1 LFQKAKSLMA
11 TPRNH
16 LEIVLIDRGFSTVNE
31 KHFKKIYIPIYS
43 TNNNSENSCCIDVD
57 VVDAFEFERKK
68 LYDSFP
74 SDVADCGTQKQ
85 SYFSRLRKL
94 YHCFDSS
101 QSSSSAGKTSETLYL
116 YVNSLPQ
123 SIRETVFD
131 DQKFNVENW
140 SSLNEAI
147 VWLAWLKT
155 LEVPFERRESQQM
168 AEYINIL
175 NTIRSACLSREMI
188 LDALYLK

>member
-1 LFQKAKSLMA
+1 MA

-16 LEIVLIDRGFSTVNE
+16 LEIILIDRGFSAVNG
-31 KHFKKIYIPIYS
+31 KRFKKIYIPIYS
-43 TNNNSENSCCIDVD
+43 LEKSSEKSCCINMD

-74 SDVADCGTQKQ
+74 SDTADCGAQKQ
-85 SYFSRLRKL
+85 NYFSRLRKL
-94 YHCFDSS
+94 YNCFDTNQASG
-101 QSSSSAGKTSETLYL
+101 SATKSEILYL
-116 YVNSLPQ
+116 NVDSLPQ

-131 DQKFNVENW
+131 DQKFDVENW

-155 LEVPFERRESQQM
+155 LEVPFEQRESQQM

-175 NTIRSACLSREMI
+175 NTIRSACLSREKI